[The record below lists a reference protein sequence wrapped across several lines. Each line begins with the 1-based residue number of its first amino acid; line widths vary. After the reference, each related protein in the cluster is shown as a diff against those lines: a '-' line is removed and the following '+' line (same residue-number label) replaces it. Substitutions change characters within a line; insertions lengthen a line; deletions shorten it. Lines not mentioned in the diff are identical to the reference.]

1 MGYGRARCDIYSS
14 LLYWRWHIF
23 YFDKETWGRNTDI
36 EIGQFLPK
44 INLNLRSCSLAG
56 LAF

>member
-1 MGYGRARCDIYSS
+1 MILRE
-14 LLYWRWHIF
+14 LF

-44 INLNLRSCSLAG
+44 INLNLCSCSLAG